1 MSSIPNADAKNNH
14 VHTEDNLACVSVEIV
29 SFCIILMLF
38 IVLFSVIVPVLTNVL
53 FYMFI

>member
-1 MSSIPNADAKNNH
+1 MSSIPNADAKNNY

-29 SFCIILMLF
+29 SFCNILMLF